1 MNKPDVEYSDE
12 LANEILARIPA
23 EPLTRI
29 LSDEEG
35 KQRPDMPSYTA
46 VMNWRRTHPAFGE
59 AYLLARED
67 QGDYDADQVTA
78 IARDVQAGKLAPD
91 AGRVAIDA
99 AKWTAGRRR
108 PKVYG
113 DKLDV
118 NLDAQVRGRIAY
130 RAIIPRKPPTAE

>member
-1 MNKPDVEYSDE
+1 MKASVPYSDE

-29 LSDEEG
+29 LCDADG
-35 KQRPDMPSYTA
+35 VQRVDMPDYST
-46 VMNWRRTHPAFGE
+46 VMAWRRTHPAFGE

-67 QGDYDADQVTA
+67 QGDYDADLVTE
-78 IARDVQAGKLAPD
+78 IAREVKAGKLTPEQ
-91 AGRVAIDA
+91 GRVAIDA

-118 NLDAQVRGRIAY
+118 NLDAQVRGRVSY
-130 RAIIPRKPPTAE
+130 RAVMPPRKPPAE